1 MKLKKSISI
10 VAVLLL
16 VVACKTNPFTGEKNL
31 NFVSNDQLFPSSFEQ
46 YDQFLSENEVVTG
59 TAESQMIKRV
69 GNKIETAAERYL
81 NA

>member
-16 VVACKTNPFTGEKNL
+16 AVACKTNPFTGEKNL

-46 YDQFLSENEVVTG
+46 YDQFLSENEVVNG

-69 GNKIETAAERYL
+69 GNKI
-81 NA
+81 